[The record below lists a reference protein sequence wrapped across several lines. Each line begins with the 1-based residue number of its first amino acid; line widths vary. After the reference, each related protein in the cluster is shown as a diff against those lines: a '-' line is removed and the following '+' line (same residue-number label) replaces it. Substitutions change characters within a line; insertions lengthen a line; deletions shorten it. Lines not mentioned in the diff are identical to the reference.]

1 MAGSCA
7 PFPDLL
13 AVTATCCGSFLQPGC
28 STGIADTRDFTRT
41 MEIRAAVYQWGRPV
55 IRKPVAPTLP
65 RHAGATAHE
74 GRPEVQGDYGWFQS
88 QAWPPGPDRGRAR
101 WRPQRRSRIPIS
113 SVRPKVR
120 QDGFRDEFRCL
131 PVREVPDAVEN
142 FPSVAG

>member
-74 GRPEVQGDYGWFQS
+74 GRPEVQGGL
-88 QAWPPGPDRGRAR
+88 RM
-101 WRPQRRSRIPIS
+101 
-113 SVRPKVR
+113 V
-120 QDGFRDEFRCL
+120 
-131 PVREVPDAVEN
+131 
-142 FPSVAG
+142 SVASLATGP